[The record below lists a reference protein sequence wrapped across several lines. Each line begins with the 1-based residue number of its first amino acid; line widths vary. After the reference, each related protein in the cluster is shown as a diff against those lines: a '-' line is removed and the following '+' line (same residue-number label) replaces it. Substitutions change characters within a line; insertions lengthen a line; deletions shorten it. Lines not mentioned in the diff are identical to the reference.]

1 MPSSTLLIKNGQII
15 NRGVISSGDIF
26 IKNDRI
32 EKIASTIDIEAD
44 TVIDAA
50 GKWVIP
56 GIIDDQVHFREPG
69 MTYKAD
75 IASESRAAIAGGVTT
90 FMEMP
95 NTRPSALTQELLQD
109 KYDMAY
115 RSAYSNYSFF
125 MGASNENIEDVLKTN
140 PQNVCGVKVFMGS
153 STGNM
158 LVDNEK
164 VLNNIFSNVDMLIAT
179 HCEDEATIRTNMAA
193 FQEKY
198 GDNLNATHHPLI
210 RNTEGCLIS
219 STLASTLAK
228 KHNTRLHILHI
239 STAEEISLFTN
250 KIPLAEKRI
259 TSEACVHHMY
269 FTADDYSRL
278 GNKIK
283 CNPAIKAAHNRDAI
297 RAAVIDSTIDI
308 IATDHAPH
316 TLEEKERPY
325 SHAPAG
331 LPLVQHALNIML
343 DMYQDGLFTL
353 EQIVEKMCHTPA
365 ICFQIGNRG
374 YIDEGYKADIAI
386 IDPDLEFTVAPDNIA
401 YKCGWS
407 PLEGK
412 TFKGKNVNTIVN
424 GKIVYDYK
432 TQLFRQ
438 GCGERLTFT
447 R

>member
-1 MPSSTLLIKNGQII
+1 MPHTTMLIKNGQII
-15 NRGVISSGDIF
+15 NRGAITHGDIY

-32 EKIASTIDIEAD
+32 EKIAPSIDMEAD
-44 TVIDAA
+44 TVIDAQ
-50 GKWVIP
+50 GKYVMP

-95 NTRPSALTQELLQD
+95 NTKPSALTQELLQD
-109 KYDMAY
+109 KYDIAN
-115 RSAYSNYSFF
+115 RNSYSNYSFF
-125 MGASNENIEDVLKTN
+125 MGASNENIAEVLKTN
-140 PQNVCGVKVFMGS
+140 PQTVCGVKVFMGS

-158 LVDNEK
+158 LVDNEE
-164 VLNNIFSNVDMLIAT
+164 VLTNIFSNVDMLIAT
-179 HCEDEATIRTNMAA
+179 HCEDEATIRANMAA

-198 GDNLNATHHPLI
+198 GDQLNATHHPLI

-219 STLASTLAK
+219 SSLAVGLAK
-228 KHNTRLHILHI
+228 KYNTRLHILHI
-239 STAEEISLFTN
+239 STADEIGLFTN
-250 KIPLAEKRI
+250 KIPLADKRI

-269 FTADDYSRL
+269 FTADDYPRL

-283 CNPAIKAAHNRDAI
+283 CNPAIKAAHNREAI
-297 RAAVIDSTIDI
+297 RAAVLDGTIDI

-316 TLEEKERPY
+316 TKEEKALPY
-325 SHAPAG
+325 SQAPSG
-331 LPLVQHALNIML
+331 LPLIQHSLNIML
-343 DMYQDGLFTL
+343 DMYRDGIFTL
-353 EQIVEKMCHTPA
+353 EQIVDKMCHAPA
-365 ICFQIGNRG
+365 ICFQIDDRG
-374 YIDEGYKADIAI
+374 YLNEGYKADIAI
-386 IDPDLEFTVAPDNIA
+386 VDPELEYTVNQDNIA

-412 TFKGKNVNTIVN
+412 TFKGKNVITVVN
-424 GKIVYDYK
+424 GKIVYDYT

-438 GCGERLTFT
+438 GCGERLTFD